1 MTRHEQTCDAART
14 KMPLLL
20 NSALVFHRGIFVGKS
35 PRRIRNKSSPKRNLK
50 QRKRRTSASD
60 IPGFLLDLSYFM
72 LHSDKQEVICG
83 VTDSSCSL
91 PTSLTFIDHK
101 IDSVLDTA
109 SYSLLAEGLI

>member
-1 MTRHEQTCDAART
+1 MNKHVTRHEQTCGFYLTR
-14 KMPLLL
+14 LL
-20 NSALVFHRGIFVGKS
+20 SFIEGFISGKS
-35 PRRIRNKSSPKRNLK
+35 PPGIRNKSSPKRNLK

-91 PTSLTFIDHK
+91 PTS
-101 IDSVLDTA
+101 
-109 SYSLLAEGLI
+109 

>member
-1 MTRHEQTCDAART
+1 
-14 KMPLLL
+14 
-20 NSALVFHRGIFVGKS
+20 
-35 PRRIRNKSSPKRNLK
+35 
-50 QRKRRTSASD
+50 
-60 IPGFLLDLSYFM
+60 M

-101 IDSVLDTA
+101 IDSDLDTA